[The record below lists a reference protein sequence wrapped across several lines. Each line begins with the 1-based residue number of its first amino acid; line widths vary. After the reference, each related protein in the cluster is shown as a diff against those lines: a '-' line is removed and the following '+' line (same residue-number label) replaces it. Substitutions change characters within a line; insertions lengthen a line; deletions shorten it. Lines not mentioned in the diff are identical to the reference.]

1 MRDGHHQFCHVAQ
14 FARGECNSDPARER
28 AAVGALLQE
37 LPLSTLLGAFASI
50 DDAPKR

>member
-1 MRDGHHQFCHVAQ
+1 MFDFGTPLSQ
-14 FARGECNSDPARER
+14 FARGECNSDPARES